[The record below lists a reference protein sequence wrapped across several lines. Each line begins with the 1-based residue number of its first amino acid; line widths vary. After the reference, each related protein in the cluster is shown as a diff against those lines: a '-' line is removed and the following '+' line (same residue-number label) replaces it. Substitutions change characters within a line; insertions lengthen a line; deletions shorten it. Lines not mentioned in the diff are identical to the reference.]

1 MMASTEPPD
10 PKRLGVIIMMRVST
24 GMSADLASLPDQL
37 ATLEPA
43 LHREMGTVFSSVALA
58 PIRLSRFRCRFR
70 LSHHRPNL
78 RNHPDELSRHAF
90 VEQFW
95 PRVSIWQSCR
105 MRFPVIFTP
114 RSATS
119 GIAPVLLPPG

>member
-37 ATLEPA
+37 ATLETA
-43 LHREMGTVFSSVALA
+43 LHREMGTIFRSVLLA

-70 LSHHRPNL
+70 LSHHRPHF
-78 RNHPDELSRHAF
+78 RNHPDELIRHAF
-90 VEQFW
+90 VEQLW
-95 PRVSIWQSCR
+95 ATVSPWQACCVP
-105 MRFPVIFTP
+105 FPVIFTP